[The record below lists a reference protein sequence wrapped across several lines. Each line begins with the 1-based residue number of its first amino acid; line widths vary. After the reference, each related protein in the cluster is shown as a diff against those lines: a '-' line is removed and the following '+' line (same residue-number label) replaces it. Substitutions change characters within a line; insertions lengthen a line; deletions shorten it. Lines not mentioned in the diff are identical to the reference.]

1 MMAAAGAHTR
11 PPEVS
16 LICCLTCGFPSGIAF
31 VTGATRAML
40 GGGASALLR
49 SVGSWPHVLMT
60 VLC

>member
-1 MMAAAGAHTR
+1 
-11 PPEVS
+11 
-16 LICCLTCGFPSGIAF
+16 
-31 VTGATRAML
+31 ML